1 MAWREA
7 QPSLTPRRLVF
18 IDETWIKT
26 NMARTHARALRGQRA
41 IGAVPHGHWQTSTF
55 LAALR
60 CDRLTAPCVIDG
72 PINGLTFQAYVDQIL
87 VPTLARGDIVIIDNL
102 GSHKGR
108 AVRQAI
114 ERVGAT
120 LLYLP
125 PYSPDLNPIEQL
137 FAKLKAMLRKAATR
151 SLEALWTAVG
161 TLLERFTSQECE
173 NYFANSGYRSPQRNL
188 L

>member
-1 MAWREA
+1 
-7 QPSLTPRRLVF
+7 
-18 IDETWIKT
+18 
-26 NMARTHARALRGQRA
+26 MARTHARALRGQRA

-87 VPTLARGDIVIIDNL
+87 VPTLAKGDIVIIDNL

-108 AVRQAI
+108 AVRLAI

-161 TLLERFTSQECE
+161 TLLDRFTPQECE
-173 NYFANSGYRSPQRNL
+173 NYFANSGYRSPKSNPL
-188 L
+188 

>member
-1 MAWREA
+1 
-7 QPSLTPRRLVF
+7 
-18 IDETWIKT
+18 
-26 NMARTHARALRGQRA
+26 MARTHARAPRGQRA

-72 PINGLTFQAYVDQIL
+72 PINGLTFQAYVEQIL
-87 VPTLARGDIVIIDNL
+87 GPTLMPGDMVIIDNL
-102 GSHKGR
+102 GSHKGK

-114 ERVGAT
+114 EQAGAT

-125 PYSPDLNPIEQL
+125 PYSPDLNPIEQV
-137 FAKLKAMLRKAATR
+137 FAKLKAMLRKTAAR

-161 TLLERFTSQECE
+161 RLLDRFSPRECAR
-173 NYFANSGYRSPQRNL
+173 YFRHSGYSSPKRNL

>member
-1 MAWREA
+1 
-7 QPSLTPRRLVF
+7 
-18 IDETWIKT
+18 
-26 NMARTHARALRGQRA
+26 MARTHARAPRGQRA

-72 PINGLTFQAYVDQIL
+72 PINGPIFQAYVEQVL
-87 VPTLARGDIVIIDNL
+87 VSTLGPGDVVVMDNL
-102 GSHKGR
+102 GSHKGH

-114 ERVGAT
+114 ERAGAT

-125 PYSPDLNPIEQL
+125 PYSPDLNPIEQV
-137 FAKLKAMLRKAATR
+137 FAKLKAMLRKAAAR
-151 SLEALWTAVG
+151 SLEALWTTVG
-161 TLLERFTSQECE
+161 SLLERFSSAECRR
-173 NYFANSGYRSPQRNL
+173 YFRHAGYAAPKRNL

>member
-1 MAWREA
+1 M
-7 QPSLTPRRLVF
+7 V
-18 IDETWIKT
+18 
-26 NMARTHARALRGQRA
+26 RTHARAPRGQRA

-72 PINGLTFQAYVDQIL
+72 PINGLTFQAYVEQIL
-87 VPTLARGDIVIIDNL
+87 VPTLASGDIVIMDNL
-102 GSHKGR
+102 GSHKGQ
-108 AVRQAI
+108 AVRDAI

-125 PYSPDLNPIEQL
+125 PYSPDLNPIEQV
-137 FAKLKAMLRKAATR
+137 FAKLKAMLRKAVAR
-151 SLEALWTAVG
+151 SLETLWNTVG
-161 TLLERFTSQECE
+161 SLLDRFSDSECAR
-173 NYFANSGYRSPQRNL
+173 YFRHAGYSPPKRNL